1 MRRIKYFLFLLI
13 LIPFININALTLCD
27 DTELP
32 DIPDP
37 YGSSDY
43 IIYTNGNDTYLAI
56 LYDDYVPSINNEYLV
71 INSQQSY
78 QLSGDSWLDVGNDY
92 VVIFNTILATTNNVT
107 ENDNVVYEGG
117 YNINCSVPAPIPN
130 DFSIINTIASAINT
144 MVTDLQQTFSLTEIF
159 IGLFI
164 FNFLF
169 YILCYI
175 VSHLE

>member
-1 MRRIKYFLFLLI
+1 MKKILLFLFLLI
-13 LIPFININALTLCD
+13 PIFNINALTLCD

-32 DIPDP
+32 DVPSP
-37 YGSSDY
+37 YESSDY

-56 LYDDYVPSINNEYLV
+56 LYDGYNPGLYSGGFMI

-92 VVIFNTILATTNNVT
+92 AVNYTTILATTNDVL

-144 MVTDLQQTFSLTEIF
+144 MITGLQQTFSLTEIF
-159 IGLFI
+159 IGLVI